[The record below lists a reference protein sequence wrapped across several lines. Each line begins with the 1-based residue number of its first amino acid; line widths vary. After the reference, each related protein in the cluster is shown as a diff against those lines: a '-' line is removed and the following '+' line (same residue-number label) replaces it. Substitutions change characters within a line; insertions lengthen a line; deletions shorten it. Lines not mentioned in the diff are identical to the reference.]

1 MHWGTSVFTCAVP
14 REAPRNL
21 RPDQASAALD
31 CWMDKKQPRPLP
43 VLQPVPGVAS
53 FSPSVKTIYRFDA
66 TRWFQWNSEVNVALA
81 PLIDDSTRRT
91 IWTGENTGGSTYPRF
106 TSTVIMMGGGF
117 TSPGLPISRR
127 LGIPVPSQDP
137 TTAVGTLTDEDPDAS
152 AQFDAWVYT
161 FVSDLGEEGV
171 PSGPTGVVQ
180 RGFNL
185 DGTIQP
191 VVVTM
196 PTAVAGPYNITHK
209 RLYRTVT
216 GLGGTTAYQLVAQI
230 LLSQATYDDTALI
243 SSLGSPLITTTWDPP
258 HEDLQGLIALPNGVL
273 AAFKGREIHFSEP
286 YQPHAWPG
294 DYIQVVDADVVGID
308 NFGSTVVVGTK
319 GDPHLINVA
328 DPSNAAAVKMELN
341 QSCISGRSF
350 AYIDLQGV
358 VYASP
363 DGLVLVGPSGGK
375 VVTEAVYNREN
386 WQALAPENLR
396 SVYHDGAYLGFLTD
410 KAIAFDHKQQGAIET
425 SDVVNAVF
433 HDRERDRLYVV
444 DDADNMLKEWV
455 SSADAVAV
463 LRSARWCSYIDVGLA
478 RIFSAAQVI
487 ANGYPIYFRL
497 FADSGRTA
505 IWEREVTGRNPFR
518 IPANL
523 GLHGE
528 WQYEVEGQHTVEE
541 VRIGGMRE
549 MIWSG
554 GGGVGPT
561 ITAPGVPEI
570 PTLVSRTA
578 RSLRVSTVRGTG
590 GPPSRYRWRY
600 SLDATVDD
608 TDPKTTSS
616 GTEVTIS
623 GLAASTDYWID
634 VRAENSGGNSVYSG
648 DLAATTAALMPPGAP
663 STPTLVDATATSLLV
678 QTTPGGGGTPNL
690 YRWRIST
697 DMIVT
702 DADRIVTSLTPVLA
716 ITGLVDETDYWIDV
730 RAENADGESSYTG
743 DLMATTDMLP
753 PPPVTTK
760 YFLLTLD
767 ATVPTAAE
775 FLASPITFDGDTAPV
790 PAHSDLRF
798 YQCAHLRNDISNIH
812 EENYEENFRD
822 QWTAMA
828 SLPTR
833 TINGTTY
840 YVYTSFYAQY
850 PIGVSI
856 PIVFQ
861 ES

>member
-21 RPDQASAALD
+21 RPDQASAAVD

-43 VLQPVPGVAS
+43 ELLPVAGVS
-53 FSPSVKTIYRFDA
+53 PFSPNVKTIYRFDD
-66 TRWFQWNSEVNVALA
+66 TRWFQWNDEVDVVRA
-81 PLIDDSTRRT
+81 PLINDSTNRT
-91 IWTGENTGGSTYPRF
+91 IWTGENTGGSTFPRF

-117 TSPGLPISRR
+117 TSPGLPISLR
-127 LGIPVPSQDP
+127 LGIPVPTQDP
-137 TTAVGTLTDEDPDAS
+137 TAAAGALTDEDPDGTP
-152 AQFDAWVYT
+152 QFHAWVYT
-161 FVSDLGEEGV
+161 FVSNLGEEGA
-171 PSGPTGVVQ
+171 PSDPTTVIQ
-180 RGFNL
+180 RGFNA

-191 VVVTM
+191 VTITM
-196 PTAVAGPYNITHK
+196 PAAVSGPYNITHK

-216 GLGGTTAYQLVAQI
+216 GASGATSYQLVAQI
-230 LLSQATYDDTALI
+230 PLTTATFTDTALI
-243 SSLGSPLITTTWDPP
+243 ASLGSALITTTWDPP
-258 HEDLQGLIALPNGVL
+258 AEDLKGIIALPNGVL
-273 AAFKGREIHFSEP
+273 AAFRGREVHFSEP
-286 YQPHAWPG
+286 YQPHAWPS
-294 DYIQVVDADVVGID
+294 DYIQVVEKDIVGLD

-319 GDPHLINVA
+319 GSAELINLS
-328 DPSNAAAVKMELN
+328 DPKNAAAVKMELN
-341 QSCISGRSF
+341 QACISGRSF

-375 VVTEAVYNREN
+375 IVTESVYNREN

-410 KAIAFDHKQQGAIET
+410 KAISFDRKQEGAVET

-433 HDRERDRLYVV
+433 HDRERDKLYVV
-444 DDADNMLKEWV
+444 DDSDNMLKEWV
-455 SSADAVAV
+455 SSAEVSAV
-463 LRSARWCSYIDVGLA
+463 LRSARWCSYINVGLA
-478 RIFSAAQVI
+478 RTFSAAQVI
-487 ANGYPIYFRL
+487 ANGYPIHFRL
-497 FADSGRTA
+497 FADSDRTA
-505 IWEREVTGRNPFR
+505 IWETEVTGPNPFR
-518 IPANL
+518 LPSSL

-549 MIWSG
+549 MIWHG
-554 GGGVGPT
+554 GGGVGPP
-561 ITAPGVPEI
+561 ITPPGDPET
-570 PTLVSRTA
+570 PTLVSRTP

-600 SLDATVDD
+600 SLDAAVED

-616 GTEVTIS
+616 GTEATIS
-623 GLAASTDYWID
+623 GLAPDTAYWID
-634 VRAENSGGNSVYSG
+634 VRAENSGGESGYSG
-648 DLAATTAALMPPGAP
+648 DLMATTAALMPPGTPA
-663 STPTLVDATATSLLV
+663 TPTLVEAEETTLLV
-678 QTTPGGGGTPNL
+678 QTTPGGGGSPNL

-697 DMIVT
+697 DVDVT
-702 DADRIVTSLTPVLA
+702 DADRIETSINPMKL
-716 ITGLVDETDYWIDV
+716 ITGLVAETDYWIDV
-730 RAENADGESSYTG
+730 RAENTDGDSAYSG
-743 DLMATTDMLP
+743 DLMASTVMAP
-753 PPPVTTK
+753 PPAVTTK

-767 ATVPTAAE
+767 ATVPTAAD

-790 PAHSDLRF
+790 PAHLDQRF
-798 YQCAHLRNDISNIH
+798 YHCAHLRNDISNIH
-812 EENYEENFRD
+812 EEDYHENFRD

-840 YVYTSFYAQY
+840 YVYTTLYAQY

-856 PIVFQ
+856 PIVFE